1 MRNTFLILLHTFFCL
16 ISCGFV
22 DKDIKKEAEKLL
34 IGRWVLTTDTNFVV
48 DIRIDSIVY
57 YYNGQV
63 DMSNPI
69 NFVFK
74 DSLNAYYETKYSR
87 FDFMRN
93 GELLS
98 KISIKEF
105 ETIDM
110 DTIVNIVVYL
120 DKKGLDIVSRNI
132 SVSFR
137 RLEN

>member
-1 MRNTFLILLHTFFCL
+1 MRTIFLILLHTFLSL

-22 DKDIKKEAEKLL
+22 DNDIKKEAEKLL
-34 IGRWVLTTDTNFVV
+34 IGRWVLTTDKNFVM

-69 NFVFK
+69 AFVFE
-74 DSLNAYYETKYSR
+74 DSLNNYYEAKNSR
-87 FDFMRN
+87 FDFIRN

-105 ETIDM
+105 ETASK
-110 DTIVNIVVYL
+110 DTIVNTVVYL
-120 DKKGLDIVSRNI
+120 DKKGLDIVSRNR
-132 SVSFR
+132 SVSFK